1 MQVRDR
7 IVTLIETVAKAT
19 NEMEFQ
25 RAYRKAVRLLKQQEQ
40 LGSRKRMLEEDLL
53 QAGINSATKISR
65 RRGYQWAG

>member
-7 IVTLIETVAKAT
+7 IETLIETVAKAT
-19 NEMEFQ
+19 SQRAFQ
-25 RAYRKAVRLLKQQEQ
+25 TAYRKAVRLLKQQER

-53 QAGINSATKISR
+53 QAGINSANKISR